1 MTVELSISGEQYMA
15 SLVES
20 MPRVAAGVE
29 RLQPEIAKKI
39 AELTQALI
47 AVNDENARGGIKAL
61 QWLLEL
67 PVQLQ
72 SELDHLKAGLSDTSD
87 PD

>member
-1 MTVELSISGEQYMA
+1 MTADLSPDQYLS
-15 SLVES
+15 SLAES
-20 MPRVAAGVE
+20 APRVAAGIE
-29 RLQPEIAKKI
+29 RLQPEITKKI
-39 AELTQALI
+39 ADLTQTLI
-47 AVNDENARGGIKAL
+47 TSNDEHARGGIKAL

-72 SELDHLKAGLSDTSD
+72 SELDQLKAGLSDTSD

>member
-1 MTVELSISGEQYMA
+1 MTADLSPDQYLA
-15 SLVES
+15 SLTES
-20 MPRVAAGVE
+20 MPRVEAGIE
-29 RLQPEIAKKI
+29 RLQPEITRKI
-39 AELTQALI
+39 AELTQTLI

-67 PVQLQ
+67 PIQLQ
-72 SELDHLKAGLSDTSD
+72 SELDQLKAGLSDTSD